1 MGQCV
6 CIMCSPCACG
16 LGIAAVS
23 VCNGEQGL
31 GCCVCC
37 MPKSIAARNEAE
49 LRRRHNLRMCEII
62 GGALLSILGW
72 ALFFI
77 VSSCQPSEVFDG
89 GWGNFRLKNGAS
101 ARCSTG
107 LGLLAVLGIGVGGP
121 LFIHGLVL
129 YVVLNVRKSR
139 DEGPLIHPTETAPL
153 GK

>member
-1 MGQCV
+1 
-6 CIMCSPCACG
+6 
-16 LGIAAVS
+16 
-23 VCNGEQGL
+23 
-31 GCCVCC
+31 

-49 LRRRHNLRMCEII
+49 LRSLHNLRMCEII